1 MKDRIM
7 KKYDQETAMVN
18 LEYIASLAEEIR
30 KDLPVTKDET
40 RAKAKELQKLVN
52 RTVDRYLAPN

>member
-1 MKDRIM
+1 M